1 MANGTGSTTWTSPS
15 GVRRG
20 DKASTEC
27 SSHTIALPVEDL
39 HDSVRVSIAR
49 HRVTDTAGICH
60 GPGEA
65 SAVSS
70 QSLTRA
76 LSPSAPYRRPGY
88 GQGNRP
94 GQQARDV
101 TGATR
106 PPGARS

>member
-1 MANGTGSTTWTSPS
+1 MGEPS
-15 GVRRG
+15 GRVHGLLRRLCLE
-20 DKASTEC
+20 ARLTQEELAEAAWLS
-27 SSHTIALPVEDL
+27 
-39 HDSVRVSIAR
+39 DSVRVSIAR
-49 HRVTDTAGICH
+49 HRVTDTADICH

-94 GQQARDV
+94 GQPARDV